1 MYQLNYWYHPKDL
14 DLDSDD
20 LVLDM
25 LMDNDNK
32 DLILFEF
39 IRLYLLRSKN
49 RPRRRPKHYLTRPEL
64 LPNPRLISG
73 WQSIYTSRKDRAFIH
88 VLGIDVATFDYLL
101 ASGFCEAWNSRPI
114 KRTNTNKAG
123 ASCIGA
129 RSLDAA
135 GGLGLAL
142 HYLCSTMG
150 ESALQIIFALTPLT
164 VSWYINFAFK
174 ILLKVLCELPEACI
188 EWPNAETMQENSR
201 LINAKHAN
209 AQYLDGAFGFMDGL
223 NLPVTASSI
232 DIKQNANY
240 NGWLHSHVVSNVIVF
255 SPDGTIM
262 SVVIN
267 APGSWHDSNVARPI
281 YLFLRDNTPSGFFLL
296 ADSAFPKLGTGEAQK
311 IKVPLKSGARI

>member
-1 MYQLNYWYHPKDL
+1 M
-14 DLDSDD
+14 
-20 LVLDM
+20 
-25 LMDNDNK
+25 
-32 DLILFEF
+32 
-39 IRLYLLRSKN
+39 
-49 RPRRRPKHYLTRPEL
+49 T
-64 LPNPRLISG
+64 
-73 WQSIYTSRKDRAFIH
+73 
-88 VLGIDVATFDYLL
+88 
-101 ASGFCEAWNSRPI
+101 WNSQPI

-123 ASCIGA
+123 ASRIGA
-129 RSLDAA
+129 RLLDAA

-164 VSWYINFAFK
+164 VSWYINFAFE
-174 ILLKVLCELPEACI
+174 ILLKVLCELPEARI
-188 EWPNAETMQENSR
+188 EWPNAEAMQENSR

-232 DIKQNANY
+232 DIEQNANY

-281 YLFLRDNTPSGFFLL
+281 YLFLRDDTPSGFFLL
-296 ADSAFPKLGTGEAQK
+296 ANSAFPKLGTGKAQK
-311 IKVPLKSGARI
+311 IKVPLKSGAWIQGTDEEPVEWGMRALQGCFSRLYMPMDTHNIEGRSWLLQICMRLHNVRTRMVEINQIRSVYMHVWGSTKDMTNDELFARAFWSDRILKYYLDRGLQPT